1 MPVRTAWLLNRTE
14 DGAGQSRADTRLA
27 PTGTMTPAGQL
38 ASRDGVIPGSPDGAW
53 ALSGLYVYGQSAGMT
68 ATVASGR
75 AVVQGDES
83 AGAYPVALT
92 EYTPVTFADGDP
104 DNPRIDLV
112 VLRVYDET
120 QDTSSGRTEAAVEI
134 VQGTPAATPQAP
146 ATPRAALALAAVLV
160 PAGASEGTG
169 GIDWNSAVSDLRRA
183 TVAVGGIVPE
193 DWPRDIPGSYPGQYR
208 DVGAG
213 GLQRWDGTAWQ
224 PYPPT
229 PRWQEWTPRW
239 TTNTG
244 AGTPSFGNAT
254 VECRYVH
261 TGTLVHASF
270 NVYFGSTTVFGTGGT
285 GDNWRFS
292 LPVRASGASQAV
304 GFAGLQ
310 NGSRARRI
318 ARIRLTTADHL
329 ELEVSSG
336 DVDGTAA
343 AHSGLVDAVTPW
355 NWSSGSYMQ
364 IAGTLVYESAEP
376 AE

>member
-14 DGAGQSRADTRLA
+14 NGTGQSRADTRLA

-38 ASRDGVIPGSPDGAW
+38 ATRGGVIPGSPDGAW

-68 ATVASGR
+68 AMVASGR

-83 AGAYPVALT
+83 AGAYPVAVT
-92 EYTPVTFADGDP
+92 EYTPLTFADGDP
-104 DNPRIDLV
+104 NNPRIDLV

-120 QDTSSGRTEAAVEI
+120 QDTESGRAEAALEI
-134 VQGTPAATPQAP
+134 VQGTPAATPKIP
-146 ATPRAALALAAVLV
+146 ATPRAALALAAVRV

-169 GIDWNSAVSDLRRA
+169 GIDWTSAVGDLRRA

-193 DWPRDIPGSYPGQYR
+193 EWPRDIPGSYPGQYR
-208 DVGAG
+208 DIGAG

-229 PRWQEWTPRW
+229 PRWREWTPEW
-239 TTNTG
+239 TTSTG
-244 AGTPSFGNAT
+244 RSTPSFGNAT
-254 VECRYVH
+254 VQCRYVH
-261 TGTLVHASF
+261 TGTLVHASLGL
-270 NVYFGSTTVFGTGGT
+270 YFGSTTRFGSGGS

-292 LPVRASGASQAV
+292 LPVRASGTSHAV

-310 NGSRARRI
+310 LGLRERRI
-318 ARIRLTTADHL
+318 ARVRLTTPGHL

-336 DVDGTAA
+336 DLDGTASR
-343 AHSGLVDAVTPW
+343 HGGLVDAVTPW
-355 NWSSGSYMQ
+355 VWESGTH
-364 IAGTLVYESAEP
+364 IAATLTYESAEP